1 MTIGVHTPWL
11 FLGGFI
17 GASFTMILFLNHLE
31 KKQFEGTALGTLVMP
46 YFSGAPNLIFTI
58 IMVYR
63 NGPGKEIV
71 VNCLVNNMTNL
82 SVLMGLPCIFWGM
95 EIIPKRKKSKGALK
109 TARLNRLSLS
119 LTIIAVFAFTGAV
132 WALGRDGKLGFGDGL
147 VLVGIFFFWQLFGFF
162 DVMRKNI
169 ERKRRSGSGIIFDF
183 VGLGVSVGVMFY
195 CVDGLIQ
202 WLSRLEFGF
211 ISYKYI
217 GWLSGWLMVLPNA
230 IPAFYYALHKR
241 ADIVYSSQIGDGH
254 ICIPLCIGL
263 FAMFRTISVPSFFE
277 ISIFLIL
284 MMALIHL
291 FAVTILGRL
300 PRSFGVAFLGMYG
313 IFLYQGI
320 ISTG

>member
-1 MTIGVHTPWL
+1 MTIGFDTFWFL
-11 FLGGFI
+11 LGGFI

-58 IMVYR
+58 VMAYR
-63 NGPGKEIV
+63 NSPGKEIV

-82 SVLMGLPCIFWGM
+82 SVLIGLPCIFWGL
-95 EIIPKRKKSKGALK
+95 EIIPKTKKRKSALK
-109 TARLNRLSLS
+109 TGRLNRLSLS
-119 LTIIAVFAFTGAV
+119 FTIIAVFVFTGAV
-132 WALGRDGKLGFGDGL
+132 WALGRDGELTFGDGL
-147 VLVGIFFFWQLFGFF
+147 GLVGMFFFWQLAGVF

-169 ERKRRSGSGIIFDF
+169 ERKRRSGRGMILDF
-183 VGLGVSVGVMFY
+183 VGLGISVAVMFY
-195 CVDGLIQ
+195 CVDGLVQ
-202 WLSRLEFGF
+202 WLSRAQFGF
-211 ISYKYI
+211 ISYKHI

-263 FAMFRTISVPSFFE
+263 FAMFHTISVPSFFE
-277 ISIFLIL
+277 ISVYLIL
-284 MMALIHL
+284 IMAVIHL

-300 PRSFGVAFLGMYG
+300 PRSFAVAFLGMYG

-320 ISTG
+320 ISVS